1 MSSRPTSPSRVVL
14 RLRSAAPSRL
24 ALEAAV
30 HAARALDKRLSG
42 VFLESRE
49 LLSLAALSCVRE
61 VTLTGRRSGMLTRE
75 RLEHD
80 LQLATASVHRELKDL
95 ARLAG
100 IDLDFSIVEADS
112 DEAISGPFEAGTL
125 IASGEPLS
133 AAEAAR
139 LSHILNEVEDVAGV
153 LITGPRA
160 QRSRGPIVV
169 AVEEADRIL
178 PLLGY
183 AERLGLDHHPG
194 LVLMLVG
201 DTRERI
207 EALRKSAE
215 RLLHPALPVSFAHAL
230 ISRAAAG
237 RGSAGVLADAVIRFN
252 SGFAIAHLGRLI
264 RAREQ
269 ELKTLVRTLECP
281 LLLLK

>member
-1 MSSRPTSPSRVVL
+1 MSSAAQTKIVL

-30 HAARALDKRLSG
+30 NAARALDKRLSG

-49 LLSLAALSCVRE
+49 LLSVAALSCVRE
-61 VTLTGRRSGMLTRE
+61 VTLTGRRGGMLTRE

-80 LQLATASVHRELKDL
+80 LRLATASVQRELREL

-100 IDLDFSIVEADS
+100 VELDFAIVEGDAD
-112 DEAISGPFEAGTL
+112 EPIAGPFEAGTL
-125 IASGEPLS
+125 IASGEPVS

-139 LSHILNEVEDVAGV
+139 LSHILNEVDEVAGV

-160 QRSRGPIVV
+160 QRSRGPIIV
-169 AVEEADRIL
+169 AVEEAERIL

-183 AERLGLDHHPG
+183 AERLRLDHHPG
-194 LVLMLVG
+194 IVLLLVA

-207 EALRKSAE
+207 EALHKAAE
-215 RLLHPALPVSFAHAL
+215 HLLHPALPVTFAHAL

-237 RGSAGVLADAVIRFN
+237 RGSAGVLAEAVIRFG

-269 ELKTLVRTLECP
+269 ELKTLARTLECP

>member
-1 MSSRPTSPSRVVL
+1 MSTATPTKIVL

-30 HAARALDKRLSG
+30 NAARALDKRLSG
-42 VFLESRE
+42 VFLESSE
-49 LLSLAALSCVRE
+49 LMSVAALSCVRE
-61 VTLTGRRSGMLTRE
+61 VTLTGRPGGELTRE

-80 LQLATASVHRELKDL
+80 LRLATASVHRELREL
-95 ARLAG
+95 ARQAG
-100 IDLDFSIVEADS
+100 IELDFAIVAGDA

-133 AAEAAR
+133 ATEAAR
-139 LSHILNEVEDVAGV
+139 LSHILNEVDEVAGV

-169 AVEEADRIL
+169 AVEEAARIL

-183 AERLGLDHHPG
+183 AERLRLDHHPG
-194 LVLMLVG
+194 IVLLLVA
-201 DTRERI
+201 DTREHI
-207 EALRKSAE
+207 EALHSGAE
-215 RLLHPALPVSFAHAL
+215 RLLHPALPVTFAHAL
-230 ISRAAAG
+230 ISRATAG
-237 RGSAGVLADAVIRFN
+237 RGSAGILAEAVIRFG

-269 ELKTLVRTLECP
+269 ELKTLARTLECP

>member
-1 MSSRPTSPSRVVL
+1 MSTPPPTKIVL

-30 HAARALDKRLSG
+30 NAARALDKRLCG
-42 VFLESRE
+42 VFLESSE
-49 LLSLAALSCVRE
+49 LMSVAALSCVRE
-61 VTLTGRRSGMLTRE
+61 VTLTGRPGGELTRE

-80 LQLATASVHRELKDL
+80 LRLATASVHRELREL

-100 IDLDFSIVEADS
+100 VELDFAIVEGDAD
-112 DEAISGPFEAGTL
+112 EPIAGPFEAGTL
-125 IASGEPLS
+125 IASGESLS
-133 AAEAAR
+133 ATEAAR
-139 LSHILNEVEDVAGV
+139 LSHILNEVDEVAGV
-153 LITGPRA
+153 LITGPRV

-169 AVEEADRIL
+169 AVEEAARIL

-183 AERLGLDHHPG
+183 AERLRLDHHPG
-194 LVLMLVG
+194 IVLLLVA

-207 EALRKSAE
+207 EALREAAE
-215 RLLHPALPVSFAHAL
+215 RLLHPALPVTFAHAL

-237 RGSAGVLADAVIRFN
+237 RGSAGILAEAVIRFG

-269 ELKTLVRTLECP
+269 ELKTLARTLECP

>member
-1 MSSRPTSPSRVVL
+1 MSQTSPTKIVL

-30 HAARALDKRLSG
+30 NAARALDKRLSG

-49 LLSLAALSCVRE
+49 LMSVAALSCVRE
-61 VTLTGRRSGMLTRE
+61 VTLTGRAGGELTRE

-80 LQLATASVHRELKDL
+80 LMLAKASVHRELREL

-100 IDLDFSIVEADS
+100 VELDFAIVEGDA
-112 DEAISGPFEAGTL
+112 DEAIAGPFEAGTL

-133 AAEAAR
+133 ATEAAR
-139 LSHILNEVEDVAGV
+139 LSHILNEVDEVAGV

-169 AVEEADRIL
+169 AVEEAERIL
-178 PLLGY
+178 PLLST
-183 AERLGLDHHPG
+183 AERLRLDHHPG
-194 LVLMLVG
+194 IVLLLVA

-207 EALRKSAE
+207 EALHKAAE
-215 RLLHPALPVSFAHAL
+215 RILHPALPVTFAHAL

-237 RGSAGVLADAVIRFN
+237 RGSAGILAEAVIRFG

-269 ELKTLVRTLECP
+269 ELKTLARTLECP

>member
-1 MSSRPTSPSRVVL
+1 MSPAAPTKIVL

-30 HAARALDKRLSG
+30 NAARALDKRLSG
-42 VFLESRE
+42 VFLESSE
-49 LLSLAALSCVRE
+49 LLSVAALSCARE
-61 VTLTGRRSGMLTRE
+61 VTLTGRLGGELTRE

-80 LQLATASVHRELKDL
+80 LRLATASVHRELREL

-100 IDLDFSIVEADS
+100 VELDFAIVEGDAG
-112 DEAISGPFEAGTL
+112 EAIAGPFEAGTL

-133 AAEAAR
+133 AIEAAR
-139 LSHILNEVEDVAGV
+139 LSHILNDVEEVAGV

-169 AVEEADRIL
+169 AVEEAERIL
-178 PLLGY
+178 PLLGT
-183 AERLGLDHHPG
+183 AERLRLDHHPG
-194 LVLMLVG
+194 IVLLLVA

-207 EALRKSAE
+207 ETLRKAAE
-215 RLLHPALPVSFAHAL
+215 RLLHPALPVTFAHAL

-237 RGSAGVLADAVIRFN
+237 RGSAGILAEAVIRFG

-269 ELKTLVRTLECP
+269 ELKTLARTLECP

>member
-1 MSSRPTSPSRVVL
+1 MSTMAPTKIVL

-30 HAARALDKRLSG
+30 RAARALDKRLSG
-42 VFLESRE
+42 VFMESRE
-49 LLSLAALSCVRE
+49 LLSLAALSCARE
-61 VTLTGRRSGMLTRE
+61 VSLTGRQGARLTRE
-75 RLEHD
+75 RLEND
-80 LQLATASVHRELKDL
+80 LRIATASVHRELREL

-100 IDLDFSIVEADS
+100 IDLDFAIVESEAAD
-112 DEAISGPFEAGTL
+112 AIVGTVEPGTL
-125 IASGEPLS
+125 LALGEPIS
-133 AAEAAR
+133 ASEAAR
-139 LSHILNEVEDVAGV
+139 LSHILNETDEVAGV
-153 LITGPRA
+153 LITGPRT
-160 QRSRGPIVV
+160 QRSRGPVVV
-169 AVEEADRIL
+169 AVEEAERIL
-178 PLLGY
+178 PLLSY
-183 AERLGLDHHPG
+183 AERLRLDQQAG
-194 LVLMLVG
+194 LVLLFVG

-215 RLLHPALPVSFAHAL
+215 RLLHPALPVTFAHAL

-237 RGSAGVLADAVIRFN
+237 RGSAGILAEAVIRFG

-269 ELKTLVRTLECP
+269 ELKTLARTLECP